1 MNATTL
7 RTLNYLHANKTITI
21 TVLLILN
28 IASFFVISNSEVNV
42 YGRIEAEGYR
52 WAIHSTLYK
61 QDFKTR
67 IIYSKVDDP
76 HAKTVSH
83 TNTYV
88 ESETHGNSFISLG
101 DDDSIAI
108 SHNRLFAIDDKC
120 ALFFSGRD
128 KLAMENASLRCF
140 Y

>member
-7 RTLNYLHANKTITI
+7 KTLNYLNANKAVTLA
-21 TVLLILN
+21 VLLLIN
-28 IASFFVISNSEVNV
+28 IASFFVAANSEVNV

-52 WAIHSTLYK
+52 WATYSTLLK
-61 QDFKTR
+61 QNFETR
-67 IIYSKVDDP
+67 IIYSEVDAP
-76 HAKTVSH
+76 NAQTISH

-88 ESETHGNSFISLG
+88 ESEVNGNSFISLG

-108 SHNRLFAIDDKC
+108 SHNRIFSIDDKC
-120 ALFFSGRD
+120 ALFFSGQE

>member
-1 MNATTL
+1 MNVTTL
-7 RTLNYLHANKTITI
+7 RTLNYLSANRNKTIL
-21 TVLLILN
+21 VLALIN
-28 IASFFVISNSEVNV
+28 IVSIHSTLNSEVNV

-52 WAIHSTLYK
+52 WAIYSTLFK
-61 QDFKTR
+61 QDFETR
-67 IIYSKVDDP
+67 IIYSKVDAP
-76 HAKTVSH
+76 HAKTISH

-88 ESETHGNSFISLG
+88 ESEAHGNSFISLG

-108 SHNRLFAIDDKC
+108 SHNRIFAIDDKC